1 MINPVV
7 WLIGK
12 LISGHSL
19 PSTDESPFQ
28 SLTPTD
34 NAEDIETY
42 SKAMDFALS
51 RKHKDI
57 RNIAVTGQYGSGK
70 SSFLRTYF
78 RNRKDVLWVSLA
90 LFLDQADEDEDA
102 TEFEHKLELSI
113 LQQMF
118 HVRKESTL
126 WCWKI
131 IIILVLLGLGIV
143 GIRQPD
149 VLVRYVSPG
158 IHTLVAKYAAV
169 IFWLSWLEVSAVSIW
184 ALRSLIFWFKSLGV
198 KKIEVN
204 GAGVAELGIE
214 MPDKP
219 SFSILN
225 HNVSTIINFFA
236 LEDYS
241 TVIFEDIDRFND
253 LRIFTKLR
261 EVNLLVNNSKQIK
274 DARKPIRFIYALREE
289 LFKDEKNKVKFF
301 DFVIPIIPRVNASNS
316 RTELLSYL
324 HELGDDTNDESL
336 KRFVKEISPYVSD
349 MRLLRNICNEFYT
362 YRGQII
368 DYTSEKELLGLIVF
382 KNFFPNDFAL
392 MHNESGMMWELLM
405 AKKAAQ
411 DKQTEEIDD
420 RIRECLGA
428 INDIKNEKL
437 SDVKQLQLLY
447 YATLMRE
454 FRTNNDHYYYKGQ
467 WKTATDIIHE
477 DNWFETLR
485 NDEMRWN
492 NYGNNHI
499 QWSEIEKDTDSTC
512 SYEEHVKRIE
522 GRQNGRIAEIQREI
536 QDLRNRR
543 LVVRRKTIQDLMAEG
558 TLSKETIATI
568 VQKSS
573 KDRQDLELVL
583 LLLKNGYLN
592 EKYYYNISIFH
603 EVDGVNSFDDY
614 RFELGVMKGEEMD
627 WDTNLKNPKA
637 LIDTLDLHYFSTPA
651 IKNLSLCSELL
662 QHPESEK
669 AKEFW
674 SLIAQKNRKNYEFV
688 DSCLNYEGIKNKAG
702 DFLGRIVSANQ
713 NYMRELIETSRVE
726 EGWTRSF
733 VEKQL
738 GLYIAWALKQDSGIA
753 LDQVVKEYI
762 EETSAMPRL
771 LQENGINSAESMDSF
786 VRTFGLKFKTLD
798 CDEAKKTGFLDVV
811 IAECAYAIDS
821 AMMMKLLKASGSAV
835 EDFQTKNYSTI
846 RECAISPVIDYVD
859 AEFKTYLDNLYMR
872 LESTQEDSEASI
884 LHVLNRDDLSD
895 NDKEH
900 FIKKQSTNGRIRNAK
915 QLQSNA
921 SLALCVNLD
930 WIAPSWSNA
939 VEIWNRNKDDRSLF
953 WLYANRSST
962 YTVLAEKN
970 SRGIEW
976 KEDEFWAKHFA
987 EAEQLTDEAMNSL
1000 LAGMTRG
1007 IIEDYSGANATPK
1020 RIEYLVRGNRIKYS
1034 VSLYRSLR
1042 GLGNDSH
1049 ITLAAWFT
1057 KDFCE
1062 TMESGLPNADDVL
1075 KLLASEHLH
1084 RRNMPLLVNTLKDII
1099 VSRDDL
1105 AGQVAEKVN
1114 SGNYNLLDENVL
1126 DAIVKHVTPES
1137 LQCKIIQHIGGEPE
1151 EIRDRLKR
1159 MPEPYSKLG
1168 EFGCHPQF
1176 FKWDGFESFVEF
1188 LKEKGI
1194 VSSTSEKE
1202 NGKIQVNTTQS

>member
-1 MINPVV
+1 MN
-7 WLIGK
+7 K
-12 LISGHSL
+12 LLNMLLSKVL
-19 PSTDESPFQ
+19 PNHLDVPDESPFQ

-42 SKAMDFALS
+42 SKAINFALS
-51 RKHKDI
+51 PKRKEIK
-57 RNIAVTGQYGSGK
+57 NIAVTGQYGSGK
-70 SSFLRTYF
+70 SSFLRTF
-78 RNRKDVLWVSLA
+78 FKNRKDVLWVSLA
-90 LFLDQADEDEDA
+90 LFLDQADKDENA
-102 TEFEHKLELSI
+102 TDFEHKLELSI

-131 IIILVLLGLGIV
+131 IMMLVLLGLGIV

-149 VLVRYVSPG
+149 VLVRYVSPE
-158 IHTLVAKYAAV
+158 IHTFVAKYAAV

-184 ALRSLIFWFKSLGV
+184 ALRSLIFWLKSLGV

-236 LEDYS
+236 REDYS

-253 LRIFTKLR
+253 IRIFTKLR
-261 EVNLLVNNSKQIK
+261 EINLLLNNSKQIK

-289 LFKDEKNKVKFF
+289 LFKDEKSKVKFF

-324 HELGDDTNDESL
+324 HVWGDDTNDESL
-336 KRFVKEISPYVSD
+336 KRFVKEISPFVSD

-362 YRGQII
+362 YREQIV
-368 DYTSEKELLGLIVF
+368 DFTSETDLLGLIVF
-382 KNFFPNDFAL
+382 KNFFPKDFAL

-411 DKQTEEIDD
+411 NKQTDEIDNS
-420 RIRECLGA
+420 IRECLEA
-428 INDIKNEKL
+428 INNIKNEKL
-437 SDVKQLQLLY
+437 SDVKQLQLMY
-447 YATLMRE
+447 YATLMKR
-454 FRTNNDHYYYKGQ
+454 FNKNNYHVIIDGAECHVSE
-467 WKTATDIIHE
+467 IIHQN
-477 DNWFETLR
+477 NWFEMLR
-485 NDEMRWN
+485 NNKMSRN
-492 NYGNNHI
+492 YYGNDI
-499 QWSEIEKDTDSTC
+499 KWAEIETETDSTC
-512 SYEEHVKRIE
+512 SYEEHVKQIAD
-522 GRQNGRIAEIQREI
+522 RQNGRIAEIQREI

-558 TLSKETIATI
+558 TLTEETISTI

-573 KDRQDLELVL
+573 KDRQDLELVV

-592 EKYYYNISIFH
+592 ERYYYNISIFR
-603 EVDGVNSFDDY
+603 EVDGVNSLDDY
-614 RFELGVMKGEEMD
+614 CFELGVMKGEEMD
-627 WDTNLKNPKA
+627 WDTNLKNPEA
-637 LIDTLDLHYFSTPA
+637 LIDTLDLHYFSTPS
-651 IKNLSLCSELL
+651 IKNHSLCSELL

-674 SLIAQKNRKNYEFV
+674 SLIAQKNSKNYEFV
-688 DSCLNYEGIKNKAG
+688 DSCLQYEGIKSKAC
-702 DFLGRIVSANQ
+702 DFFGRIMSTNQ
-713 NYMRELIETSRVE
+713 NYMRELIETSRTE

-738 GLYIAWALKQDSGIA
+738 GLYIAWALKQDRGIV
-753 LDQVVKEYI
+753 LDQNVKEYI
-762 EETSAMPRL
+762 EETATIPCL
-771 LQENGINSAESMDSF
+771 LQENGIDSSEDMYSF
-786 VRTFGLKFKTLD
+786 VKIFSLRFKVLD
-798 CDEAKKTGFLDVV
+798 CDEAKQTGFLDVV
-811 IAECAYAIDS
+811 ISECAYAIDG
-821 AMMMKLLKASGSAV
+821 AMIMNLLRASGMAV
-835 EDFQTKNYSTI
+835 GDFQTKNFSTI
-846 RECAISPVIDYVD
+846 RGCAISPVINYVD

-895 NDKEH
+895 DDKQQ

-921 SLALCVNLD
+921 SLALCVKLD
-930 WIAPSWSNA
+930 WIVPSWSNA
-939 VEIWNRNKDDRSLF
+939 VDIWNRNKDDRSLF
-953 WLYANRSST
+953 WLYANRPST

-970 SRGIEW
+970 SRGVEW
-976 KEDEFWAKHFA
+976 KRDAFWAKHFA
-987 EAEQLTDEAMNSL
+987 EAKQLTDEAMNSL

-1020 RIEYLVRGNRIKYS
+1020 RIEYLVRGNRIRYS

-1049 ITLAAWFT
+1049 ITLAAWFI

-1062 TMESGLPNADDVL
+1062 TMESGSPNADDVQ

-1099 VSRDDL
+1099 VSRNDL

-1114 SGNYNLLDENVL
+1114 SGNYYQLDENVL
-1126 DAIVKHVTPES
+1126 GAIVEHVTPES
-1137 LQCKIIQHIGGEPE
+1137 LQCKIIQHIGGSSDQ
-1151 EIRDRLKR
+1151 IRDRLKR
-1159 MPEPYSKLG
+1159 MAEPYSKLG
-1168 EFGCHPQF
+1168 ELGCHPQF

-1194 VSSTSEKE
+1194 ISSTSEKE

>member
-1 MINPVV
+1 MN
-7 WLIGK
+7 K
-12 LISGHSL
+12 LLNMLLSKVL
-19 PSTDESPFQ
+19 PNHLDVPDESPFQ

-34 NAEDIETY
+34 HAEDIATY
-42 SKAMDFALS
+42 SEAMDFALS
-51 RKHKDI
+51 PKHKDI

-78 RNRKDVLWVSLA
+78 KDRKEVLWVSLA
-90 LFLDQADEDEDA
+90 LFLDQADEEKKA

-118 HVRKESTL
+118 HVRKESSF

-149 VLVRYVSPG
+149 VLVRYVSPS
-158 IHTLVAKYAAV
+158 IHMFVAKHAAV

-204 GAGVAELGIE
+204 GAGVAEVGIE
-214 MPDKP
+214 MPDKA

-236 LEDYS
+236 REDYS

-261 EVNLLVNNSKQIK
+261 EINLLLNNSKQIK
-274 DARKPIRFIYALREE
+274 DAKKPIRFTYALREE

-324 HELGDDTNDESL
+324 HEWGDDTNDESL
-336 KRFVKEISPYVSD
+336 TRFVKEISPYVSD

-392 MHNESGMMWELLM
+392 MHNESGMIWELLI

-411 DKQTEEIDD
+411 DKQTEEIDN
-420 RIRECLGA
+420 RIRECLEA
-428 INDIKNEKL
+428 IDNIKNEKL
-437 SDVKQLQLLY
+437 SDVRQLQLLY
-447 YATLMRE
+447 YATLMKRFNKSKYHVIIDGAE
-454 FRTNNDHYYYKGQ
+454 CHVSE
-467 WKTATDIIHE
+467 IIHQN
-477 DNWFETLR
+477 NWFETLR
-485 NDEMRWN
+485 NNKMSRN
-492 NYGNNHI
+492 YYGNAFK
-499 QWSEIEKDTDSTC
+499 WSEIETETDAMCT
-512 SYEEHVKRIE
+512 YEEHVKRIE
-522 GRQNGRIAEIQREI
+522 GRQNGRIEEIQHEI

-543 LVVRRKTIQDLMAEG
+543 LVVRRKTIQQLLADGALTEEA
-558 TLSKETIATI
+558 IAAI

-573 KDRQDLELVL
+573 KDRQDFELVL

-592 EKYYYNISIFH
+592 EKYYYNISIFR

-614 RFELGVMKGEEMD
+614 RFELGVMKEEEMD
-627 WDTNLKNPKA
+627 WDTNLKNPRA

-651 IKNLSLCSELL
+651 IRNYALCNELFL
-662 QHPESEK
+662 QPESDK

-674 SLIAQKNRKNYEFV
+674 KLIAKKNRNNYEFV
-688 DSCLNYEGIKNKAG
+688 DGCLQKQVSDDNAG
-702 DFLGRIVSANQ
+702 KFFGCIMSANQ
-713 NYMRELIETSRVE
+713 NYMRELIETSRSE

-738 GLYIAWALKQDSGIA
+738 GLYTAWALKQDSGVA

-762 EETSAMPRL
+762 EETATIPCL
-771 LQENGINSAESMDSF
+771 LQENGIRSSEDMYSF
-786 VRTFGLKFKTLD
+786 VKVFSLRFKVLD
-798 CDEAKKTGFLDVV
+798 CDEAKKTGFLDIV
-811 IAECAYAIDS
+811 IAECAYAIDG
-821 AMMMKLLKASGSAV
+821 AMIMNLLKASGTDVSG
-835 EDFQTKNYSTI
+835 FQSQNYSVI
-846 RECAISPVIDYVD
+846 RGCGIRPVRDYVD
-859 AEFKTYLDNLYMR
+859 ADFSSYLDNVYLR
-872 LESTQEDSEASI
+872 LDAIQEDSEASI

-895 NDKEH
+895 DEKEH
-900 FIKKQSTNGRIRNAK
+900 FIKKQSTNGLIRNAK
-915 QLQSNA
+915 QLQSDA
-921 SLALCVNLD
+921 SLALCVKLD
-930 WIAPSWSNA
+930 WIVPSWTNA
-939 VEIWNRNKDDRSLF
+939 VEVWNRNKDDRSLF
-953 WLYANRSST
+953 WLFANKPST

-970 SRGIEW
+970 SRRVEW
-976 KEDEFWAKHFA
+976 EKDAFWAKHFA
-987 EAEQLTDEAMNSL
+987 EANQLTDEAMNSL
-1000 LAGMTRG
+1000 LAGMAKGT
-1007 IIEDYSGANATPK
+1007 IEDYSGANATPK
-1020 RIEYLVRGNRIKYS
+1020 RIEYLIRGNRIKYS

-1042 GLGNDSH
+1042 NLGNDSH
-1049 ITLAAWFT
+1049 ITLAAMFI

-1062 TMESGLPNADDVL
+1062 TMEDGLVNADDVTN
-1075 KLLASEHLH
+1075 LLDSEHLH
-1084 RRNMPLLVNTLKDII
+1084 RRNMPLMVNTLKDII
-1099 VSRDDL
+1099 TSRNDL
-1105 AGQVAEKVN
+1105 ARQVAGKVN
-1114 SGNYNLLDENVL
+1114 PGNFNQLDEEVL
-1126 DAIVKHVTPES
+1126 DAIVEHVTPES
-1137 LQCKIIQHIGGEPE
+1137 LQCKIIQHIGGRPD

-1159 MPEPYSKLG
+1159 MAEPYGKLG
-1168 EFGCHPQF
+1168 EFGCHPQIY
-1176 FKWDGFESFVEF
+1176 KWDGLESFIEF
-1188 LKEKGI
+1188 LKKKGI